1 MNIKFRTNT
10 AISTNGLLSLNIRS
24 ESPFFL
30 PPVKKGRL
38 GGSGNPVFF
47 FLRSKRAAPG
57 GSGKPV
63 FVFLRSKRAASGGS
77 GNPVFFFLR
86 SKRAAPTPATQFFFF
101 LRSKRAAPVLH
112 RRMQRLPMLL
122 IVKPFYA
129 NDFILLMLQNTDVSL
144 LTTISFPAFATH
156 DDAIYERTKRRMIRS
171 DTLGTLLKSCK
182 FEFNLSLLLM
192 TDKYVYLLRQIRK
205 TRLFKPKKCRKSR
218 VIGKFSQI
226 MPLHAVKSF
235 YFRPS
240 YPRPLPHIDN
250 HPADFFFRELEGT
263 YGFRRFIGDGF
274 GSEVNCSLRLNFNFI
289 FVKQIY

>member
-1 MNIKFRTNT
+1 M
-10 AISTNGLLSLNIRS
+10 
-24 ESPFFL
+24 
-30 PPVKKGRL
+30 
-38 GGSGNPVFF
+38 
-47 FLRSKRAAPG
+47 
-57 GSGKPV
+57 
-63 FVFLRSKRAASGGS
+63 
-77 GNPVFFFLR
+77 
-86 SKRAAPTPATQFFFF
+86 
-101 LRSKRAAPVLH
+101 
-112 RRMQRLPMLL
+112 
-122 IVKPFYA
+122 
-129 NDFILLMLQNTDVSL
+129 SL

-182 FEFNLSLLLM
+182 FKFNLSLLLM

-235 YFRPS
+235 YFRPF